1 MKSHALET
9 DRSGRTE
16 QTVLVETDRYLEKID
31 LASNVAIDIS
41 KVDGFSVLEITRISQ
56 VFESCPG
63 LRYRDRYL
71 LTRCVTDYH
80 SSCKVM
86 VVASH
91 SLQIQGSVCHC
102 PVN

>member
-1 MKSHALET
+1 VVNLIFVVNIKNSPASRGKISMKSHALET

-71 LTRCVTDYH
+71 LMRYR
-80 SSCKVM
+80 
-86 VVASH
+86 
-91 SLQIQGSVCHC
+91 LPQLL
-102 PVN
+102 